1 MEHWINRIGY
11 GLPSAIIVGRSYMY
25 KRSPLYKVWYGRYDA
40 NTSIWVKLKLIK
52 DNGKK
57 R

>member
-57 R
+57 S